1 MTPLRYREGQDRL
14 PPYGKDRRPI
24 IEAGPERGIL
34 RVLLVLLLAIRGG
47 LWYNAVAPPD
57 KADKKIG

>member
-1 MTPLRYREGQDRL
+1 MTLLRYREGQDRL
-14 PPYGKDRRPI
+14 PPYGKDCRPI

-34 RVLLVLLLAIRGG
+34 RVLLVLLLAIRGV

-57 KADKKIG
+57 KANRKAG